1 MRNPKNI
8 RIKCVLIILFFSLIS
23 CGKII
28 TVNDK
33 LEIGRWNDEGYSL
46 KFNDDENWLGII
58 RPDITSYDL
67 QNNIL
72 LLERESENEST
83 QYYLI
88 NLDSLN
94 HPKDLTDSTL
104 TRKEFKNK
112 IGRLKINYYPEKL

>member
-1 MRNPKNI
+1 MRNPKNL
-8 RIKCVLIILFFSLIS
+8 RIKFVLIILFFSLIS
-23 CGKII
+23 CGKKI
-28 TVNDK
+28 TINDK
-33 LEIGRWNDEGYSL
+33 LEISRWNDEGYSL
-46 KFNDDENWLGII
+46 NFNDHDNWLGVVG
-58 RPDITSYDL
+58 PDITSYDL

-72 LLERESENEST
+72 ILERASENDGS

-112 IGRLKINYYPEKL
+112 IGRLKINYYPKKL